1 MADFFTS
8 IGRTLGEVIRF
19 VVDLLTGAFSG
30 LGDSARGFLQGLSSA
45 LGISPSLLN
54 IVVLLIGLWMLWR
67 CVRALLRR
75 ALIAAIV
82 WGVLSLAL
90 LSWLIN

>member
-8 IGRTLGEVIRF
+8 IGRTLGEAIRF

-30 LGDSARGFLQGLSSA
+30 LGDSVRGFLQGLSSA
-45 LGISPSLLN
+45 LGISPSLIN
-54 IVVLLIGLWMLWR
+54 IAVLLIGLWMLWR
-67 CVRALLRR
+67 CVRALLGR